1 MSILRDIECLDPRT
15 RESMC
20 SISRGS
26 GAKLL
31 LPDSSTSAGQ
41 AIESYLISF
50 RIIRT
55 G

>member
-1 MSILRDIECLDPRT
+1 MSILRDIDCLNPRT

-31 LPDSSTSAGQ
+31 LPDSSTRSEQ
-41 AIESYLISF
+41 TLESYLISV

-55 G
+55 R

>member
-1 MSILRDIECLDPRT
+1 MSILRDIDCLDPRT

-31 LPDSSTSAGQ
+31 LTDQVRATL
-41 AIESYLISF
+41 ESYLISV

-55 G
+55 R